1 MTINELDIKFIIAD
15 DDVEIVRR
23 HRDCVRELF
32 PENKIYEFTNGF
44 EACAFIDA
52 KSLAN
57 FVAAE
62 WIVISDFYMPIK
74 NGGDV
79 MKKCLGKGIKKACIV
94 SSADEEG
101 LREKMKTENDF
112 EFTGEIISKSGG
124 KEVVLD
130 WIKLITNRQT

>member
-15 DDVEIVRR
+15 DDIEIVRR
-23 HRDCVRELF
+23 HRDCIRELF

-57 FVAAE
+57 FKAHE
-62 WIVISDFYMPIK
+62 WVVISDFYMPIK
-74 NGGDV
+74 KGVDV
-79 MKKCLGKGIKKACIV
+79 MKKCNEKGIIKACIV
-94 SSADEEG
+94 SSADEAS
-101 LREKMKTENDF
+101 LREKMQTENDF

-124 KEVVLD
+124 KEVVLN
-130 WIKLITNRQT
+130 WIKVITNRQT